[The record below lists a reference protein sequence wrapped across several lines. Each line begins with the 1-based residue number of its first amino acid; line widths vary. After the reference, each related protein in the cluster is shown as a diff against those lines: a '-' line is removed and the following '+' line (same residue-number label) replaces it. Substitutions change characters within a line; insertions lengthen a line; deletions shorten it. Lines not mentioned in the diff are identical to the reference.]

1 MFEVDCWDFI
11 PYFGAVAAFTFC
23 FWLCVKLWHCTAD
36 LEHEK
41 LENER
46 LRERLAEEQKRNYD
60 FEQDMDAIMNFHGE
74 MYD

>member
-1 MFEVDCWDFI
+1 MFEVLV
-11 PYFGAVAAFTFC
+11 VAIVLFC
-23 FWLCVKLWHCTAD
+23 ILLAYVTVRSWHFAAD

-46 LRERLAEEQKRNYD
+46 LRERLAAEQKRNDD

-74 MYD
+74 MHD

>member
-1 MFEVDCWDFI
+1 MFEVLV
-11 PYFGAVAAFTFC
+11 VAIVL
-23 FWLCVKLWHCTAD
+23 LCILLAYVTVRSWHFAAD

-46 LRERLAEEQKRNYD
+46 LRERLAEEQKRNDD

-74 MYD
+74 MHD